1 MPMSS
6 VTLTAARHSTTC
18 LLCSTECCA
27 ARRGLHI
34 GLGVSPLIVAG
45 SRGCVAGR
53 RRATPAVPMARAS
66 VGSARA
72 PRADVPG
79 DRRGA
84 SGTVPRHTGRSG
96 RPCIVP
102 FALTDRCDQDRARR
116 ARSPGHP
123 GGPSGHLG
131 WSGGGRRHAA
141 VASSRPNARIAGSQR
156 SVEGR
161 IAAGQ
166 ALTFYY
172 AKDSGEVSIRRTAR
186 AQSVFVRAAPGMLLT
201 CGNTG

>member
-1 MPMSS
+1 MSS

-53 RRATPAVPMARAS
+53 RRATPAVLMARAS

-102 FALTDRCDQDRARR
+102 FALTSRCDQDRARR

-123 GGPSGHLG
+123 GGSSGHLG
-131 WSGGGRRHAA
+131 WWPGVGADMPRPRHRARTRA
-141 VASSRPNARIAGSQR
+141 LQEARGPSRGVSPQVKHSLSTTPRIAVR
-156 SVEGR
+156 YPF
-161 IAAGQ
+161 AA
-166 ALTFYY
+166 LPERNPYSF
-172 AKDSGEVSIRRTAR
+172 
-186 AQSVFVRAAPGMLLT
+186 AQHLECF
-201 CGNTG
+201 